1 MRPTALVA
9 ALAAFA
15 CLGTFSTASACDDGK
30 RTDLVERFDADKD
43 GKLSD
48 SERAAAKTALAD
60 RRAKHDAELLA
71 KHPEIDADKNGELS
85 KDQRKSAGDKLRAER
100 QARFKEK
107 HPKAFAKVDTNG
119 DGTIDKD
126 ERQAAGAAGKER
138 FLAKHPEAD
147 KNQDGE
153 LDRCERKAHRK
164 EHGGDKKKQGERQN

>member
-1 MRPTALVA
+1 MRPTTLIA

-48 SERAAAKTALAD
+48 SERAAAKAALAE

-85 KDQRKSAGDKLRAER
+85 KDERKAAGDKLRAER

-119 DGTIDKD
+119 DGTISTD
-126 ERQAAGAAGKER
+126 EHQTAGA
-138 FLAKHPEAD
+138 AKHPEAD
-147 KNQDGE
+147 QNHDGK
-153 LDRCERKAHRK
+153 LDHCERKALRK
-164 EHGGDKKKQGERQN
+164 EHGGDKKKHGKRDNG